1 MPKPSGISVKA
12 IGLIAASLLTLVFAL
27 IIWFSMRSNP
37 APTQSNADLFPPD
50 AAEIP
55 NIEDSQTGGKMF
67 ITMVDKNDPTR
78 VAATLQA
85 DRFEPI
91 GEGQR
96 KLDNPISWIYL
107 ADGRAIKIT
116 ADAATMLMPDP
127 NEPPESGTLEGNIR
141 IESYESVDDL
151 TNPVLVA
158 KFDEPLEFERRYLR
172 LRSLGHFEIVS
183 DQFDFSGSNLTVILN
198 ELRNRVELIDVERG
212 DQIVIHP
219 NTKPRAKKTPKPTQT
234 TSTNTPANTSTQPTA
249 QSANKALTPVAH
261 TRYHI
266 SLIDSVVAAA
276 TGSGQATGGRL
287 DLWLALQDNTLSPNA
302 IKEISFAQ
310 SSKATVG
317 NVKQNDTTPPPT
329 TNAPA
334 TIISNN
340 TSTNDIVI
348 TWAGKMTVRP
358 IDDQIPA
365 ELEHNELAI
374 ALSGNADGS
383 TNKNIDSGITFT
395 IPEQH
400 FVGQAHRMTYYATQG
415 IVELNSIQQPKG
427 IIKLQAQGS
436 GTLIATKLVAD
447 LANGTIDL
455 RGRGSIAHNP
465 ADQQEATIQWNKQAL
480 FTLAKVNNAITDRLA
495 HAKFAGN
502 VIAKQAGNGAGAK
515 VLDIDFDPKLEAP
528 ISLTKL
534 VMSEGVLSSVSR
546 NMLSGKQLEIE
557 FVPNAS
563 NTSVDPVSIIA
574 DGQVLGRTPDSILR
588 ASHLDA
594 TLMRNLKG
602 ELVIRD
608 ARASAI
614 ATGPQADEVKYSGP
628 QRTTARGQSLTID
641 GVNETLV
648 LLGSPAKLTQAGSSV
663 TGNHINLNAKRRG
676 IEVIG
681 PGSFDHD
688 ITIEN
693 QESSTGQQLAGHIR
707 ATWKGSMR
715 FDDALGSIICDDQ
728 VKVISTPD
736 AFTRD
741 TLTAHRAEIKLSAK
755 PTNDPIGSKPKNAAN
770 TASNDR
776 QLISARIFGHAPA
789 GQDPVPAKIES
800 RTYAIDDL
808 ERVTGLIY
816 LEGSQVIVDNIAQTL
831 KVPAAGTLLV
841 MDRTQPETQ
850 PNTQPNSQ
858 QENKPSAGLTKF
870 TWQGKMALDRAKG
883 TARFLDEVIV
893 RQKTLA
899 TGNIAQLSTD
909 QLDARFEIGA
919 NTTDADAEPTTRLL
933 GVDAIGSVRF
943 LYQSRELIADA
954 AVYDALSDSL
964 FASAIGNKLVTVYD
978 DDKSAPMSAKTM
990 RWDLG
995 IDRIDI
1001 NNPTPSRTPGG

>member
-1 MPKPSGISVKA
+1 MPRPSGISVKA
-12 IGLIAASLLTLVFAL
+12 IGLIAAGLLTLAFAL
-27 IIWFSMRSNP
+27 IIWFSMQSAP
-37 APTQSNADLFPPD
+37 APAQSNADLFPPN

-67 ITMVDKNDPTR
+67 VTMVDKNDPTR

-91 GEGQR
+91 GDGQR
-96 KLDNPISWIYL
+96 RLDNPESWIYL

-116 ADAATMLMPDP
+116 AEAATMLMPDP

-141 IESYESVDDL
+141 IESFASADDL
-151 TNPVLVA
+151 TSPVLVA

-198 ELRNRVELIDVERG
+198 ELRDRVELIDVEHG
-212 DQIVIHP
+212 DQIVIRP
-219 NTKPRAKKTPKPTQT
+219 NAQSDPKSTIASSSSSKPSNEPSNKPTGQSDPQAVAPT
-234 TSTNTPANTSTQPTA
+234 PTPAIR
-249 QSANKALTPVAH
+249 

-266 SLIDSVVAAA
+266 ELIDSIIASVA
-276 TGSGQATGGRL
+276 GSGQATGGRL
-287 DLWLALQDNTLSPNA
+287 DLWIALEENTLAPDA
-302 IKEISFAQ
+302 IKNISFIQSPKDSKAATSSTTQAGATTDIHPAQ
-310 SSKATVG
+310 SAK
-317 NVKQNDTTPPPT
+317 TPT
-329 TNAPA
+329 E
-334 TIISNN
+334 II
-340 TSTNDIVI
+340 IA
-348 TWAGKMTVRP
+348 WEGKMTVRP
-358 IDDQIPA
+358 VDDHNNQEIPP
-365 ELEHNELAI
+365 EFEHNDVTM
-374 ALSGNADGS
+374 ALSANADGS
-383 TNKNIDSGITFT
+383 RDKKIDSGITFA
-395 IPEQH
+395 IPNQQ

-415 IVELNSIQQPKG
+415 IIELNSIEQPKG
-427 IIKLQAQGS
+427 IIKLQAQDS
-436 GTLIATKLVAD
+436 GMLMATKLVAD
-447 LANGTIDL
+447 LSQGIIDL
-455 RGRGSIAHNP
+455 SGRGSIAHNP
-465 ADQQEATIQWNKQAL
+465 VDQEEATIQWNKQAL
-480 FTLAKVNNAITDRLA
+480 FTLAKIDDAISDRLA

-534 VMSEGVLSSVSR
+534 AMSEGVLSSVSR

-557 FVPNAS
+557 FTPNAS
-563 NTSVDPVSIIA
+563 KTSVDPISIIA

-594 TLMRNLKG
+594 TLMRDLKG

-608 ARASAI
+608 ARATAI
-614 ATGPQADEVKYSGP
+614 TTGPQASEVKYSGP
-628 QRTTARGQSLTID
+628 QRTTARGQSLLID
-641 GVNETLV
+641 GINETLV
-648 LLGSPAKLTQAGSSV
+648 LLGAPAKLTQAGSSV

-693 QESSTGQQLAGHIR
+693 QESSTGQQLAGHVR

-715 FDDALGSIICDDQ
+715 FDDALGSIVCEDQ

-755 PTNDPIGSKPKNAAN
+755 PTNDPIENKPKNATN

-776 QLISARIFGHAPA
+776 QLISARIFGHAPT
-789 GQDPVPAKIES
+789 GKDPIPAKIES
-800 RTYAIDDL
+800 RTYAIDDP

-816 LEGSQVIVDNIAQTL
+816 LEGPQVIVDNIAQTL
-831 KVPAAGTLLV
+831 EVPAPGVLLV
-841 MDRTQPETQ
+841 MDRTQGETQ
-850 PNTQPNSQ
+850 TNSQ
-858 QENKPSAGLTKF
+858 TSAGLTKF
-870 TWQGKMALDRAKG
+870 TWQGKMALDRAAG
-883 TARFLDEVIV
+883 TALFVDQVLV

-909 QLDARFEIGA
+909 QLDARFEIAA
-919 NTTDADAEPTTRLL
+919 NTTGSDAEPTTRLL

-943 LYQSRELIADA
+943 LYQNRELIADA

-978 DDKSAPMSAKTM
+978 DDKPAPMSAKTM

-995 IDRIDI
+995 IDRIEI
-1001 NNPTPSRTPGG
+1001 NAPTPSRTPGG